1 MLIIGEQINS
11 SRKVIKEAISKKDA
25 HFLIE
30 QADLQTKAGASF
42 IDVNCAISMEKEEE
56 DLVWLIQTLQDAT
69 PVSISIDSP
78 NSSAI
83 DTALKIHRG
92 KPFINSI
99 TAESVKMQSMLDVLK
114 GKDVFI
120 IALTMDDSGIPQGST
135 ERIKIAKQLVNSIK
149 KAGINPD
156 NIFVDP
162 LAKPISSEPDEAKK
176 FLESIKALKQDGI
189 KTIGGLSN
197 VSYGLPARRVINA
210 IFLSMAIEAG
220 IDAAIIDPVEEL
232 TQKVI
237 KGETLSGKR
246 FDLGKDALL
255 AKDFYCSNYIK
266 AFREGKLN
274 G

>member
-197 VSYGLPARRVINA
+197 VSYGLPVRRVINA